1 MAELLIVLIVAAALL
16 GYAADRAR
24 KLRARARQM
33 AGMNDRLD
41 AAAAKIDEEQHRKRA
56 RVRASA
62 ELTSVMPAIKRPPLT
77 IPGMSGHGPEADGET
92 APAAEESPAMQGSP
106 AAEPA
111 GTAEPGQPAEEAAP
125 AAEVRS
131 AAEAPAAAQAPPAA
145 ESPAASGTPAAA
157 EAPAPGEAPPAPA
170 PRLADSTL
178 SMPAALTADDMPAA
192 KIQVNSEG
200 TLIMPPVPGQGRG
213 RAGKA
218 RAAAD
223 RTPDE
228 HTSSQERTSRR

>member
-33 AGMNDRLD
+33 AGMNDRL
-41 AAAAKIDEEQHRKRA
+41 AVAAAKIDEEQHRKRA

-77 IPGMSGHGPEADGET
+77 IPGMGGHGPEADGESV
-92 APAAEESPAMQGSP
+92 PAAEESPAMQDSP
-106 AAEPA
+106 AAMDSPAEPA
-111 GTAEPGQPAEEAAP
+111 GAAEPGQPAEEAAP
-125 AAEVRS
+125 AEEVPS
-131 AAEAPAAAQAPPAA
+131 AAEAPAAAQAPPAE
-145 ESPAASGTPAAA
+145 ESPGASGTPAAA
-157 EAPAPGEAPPAPA
+157 EAPLAPA

-178 SMPAALTADDMPAA
+178 SMPAALTADDMTAA
-192 KIQVNSEG
+192 KIQVTSEG
-200 TLIMPPVPGQGRG
+200 TLIMPPVPGQGPG

>member
-16 GYAADRAR
+16 GYVADRAR

-92 APAAEESPAMQGSP
+92 APAGEESPAAEDSP

-111 GTAEPGQPAEEAAP
+111 GTAEPGQP

-131 AAEAPAAAQAPPAA
+131 AAEAPAAAQAPSAA

-200 TLIMPPVPGQGRG
+200 MLIMPPVPGQGPG